1 MWSALVEARGMVSVA
16 RFSCG
21 DLHYNRRSR
30 FQSGTDTAYKQ
41 IDGLIHELIDAMEK
55 EGIYV
60 GTTDPV

>member
-1 MWSALVEARGMVSVA
+1 MVSVA

-41 IDGLIHELIDAMEK
+41 LDGLIHELVDAMEK